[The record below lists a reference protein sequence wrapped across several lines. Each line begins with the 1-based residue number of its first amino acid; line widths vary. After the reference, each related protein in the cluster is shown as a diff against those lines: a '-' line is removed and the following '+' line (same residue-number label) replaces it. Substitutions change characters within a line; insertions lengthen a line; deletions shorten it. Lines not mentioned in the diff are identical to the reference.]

1 MIFGKLQAAIMLQ
14 RYFFRGLQSFLN
26 RIPMKTKLV
35 NYNKKKRQINVI
47 YEFKS
52 TACLGCALGWIF
64 CTFTVDGFCATSRN
78 IKLWGKQTI
87 NKDGICATAS
97 THHSFF
103 TLPAS
108 RRWAGVL
115 FVTVHHASVP
125 VPRSPFCHAEVG
137 VGLTLTAVTVSGLMK
152 SSLRQPGVTC
162 DAAQPCR
169 RHFCRISSC
178 AALSYRPA
186 VRHQW
191 HFLRFSHFCHFSS
204 LCKYKK

>member
-47 YEFKS
+47 YGFKS

-108 RRWAGVL
+108 RRRAGVL

-137 VGLTLTAVTVSGLMK
+137 VGLTLTAVTVSGLMRLEVIAPTAWCHLWCC
-152 SSLRQPGVTC
+152 STVQETLLQDQLLCSFVLQAGSEAPMT
-162 DAAQPCR
+162 
-169 RHFCRISSC
+169 FFTFFS
-178 AALSYRPA
+178 
-186 VRHQW
+186 
-191 HFLRFSHFCHFSS
+191 FLPFLKFV
-204 LCKYKK
+204 